1 MFTIF
6 FPFRRSIR
14 LAAEHLDRRIRDGVP
29 TEEAWNQTSIELAQ
43 CAEAH
48 ARVFIVKT
56 FAKSIKQLNS
66 KSEEFRQVMFQL
78 CELYIV
84 YWALKNVGNFLRVSI
99 NFFRNSHR
107 GQRKKKNLLLYLVG

>member
-6 FPFRRSIR
+6 LSFRRFIR

-29 TEEAWNQTSIELAQ
+29 TEEAWNQTSIELTQ
-43 CAEAH
+43 CSEAH
-48 ARVFIVKT
+48 ARGFIAKT
-56 FAKSIKQLNS
+56 FAKAVKQLNS

-84 YWALKNVGNFLRVSI
+84 YWALRNVGNFLRVCI
-99 NFFRNSHR
+99 DFFSKLIREDSER
-107 GQRKKKNLLLYLVG
+107 R